1 MSSFDYDACT
11 VRVKCS
17 YTKNR
22 NKAEVSLRPDTA
34 AELQSFFA
42 GRLPDVKAFGG
53 THKRLTNTT
62 AEMLKADL
70 ADAGIAYVDDA
81 GLFADFHSLRHTTG
95 SLLAAS
101 GCHPKVAQ
109 SIMRHGD
116 INLTMSLYTH
126 TLRGQ
131 ESEAVRSL
139 PDLSL
144 PSMESLKAT
153 GTDGKVVDADSS
165 AYKKLAKNP
174 YPDSPR
180 PSSIGNEDRSK
191 SPGNGDGNTS
201 HKPLNMVMLGTEK
214 TLVSSSDTASEQN
227 TSARVQNTGHRIQ

>member
-1 MSSFDYDACT
+1 
-11 VRVKCS
+11 
-17 YTKNR
+17 
-22 NKAEVSLRPDTA
+22 
-34 AELQSFFA
+34 
-42 GRLPDVKAFGG
+42 
-53 THKRLTNTT
+53 
-62 AEMLKADL
+62 MLKADL
-70 ADAGIAYVDDA
+70 ADAELPYVDDA

-131 ESEAVRSL
+131 ESEAVKNL

-153 GTDGKVVDADSS
+153 GTDGMVVDTGSS

-174 YPDSPR
+174 YPDSR
-180 PSSIGNEDRSK
+180 QPSSIGNGDESK
-191 SPGNGDGNTS
+191 SSDNGTNNTF
-201 HKPLNMVMLGTEK
+201 HKPLDMAMLGTEK
-214 TLVSSSDTASEQN
+214 TLMSSGDIDSNRDTSVSA
-227 TSARVQNTGHRIQ
+227 QNTGKRIQCPVSIP